1 MTVTTYKLSFDPRQ
15 LVKVVEGT
23 TPTAEVL
30 ATIDPTHDIDILN
43 PTFIVANDADVL
55 TSNYLK
61 CAELGRYYFIDSI
74 SVMTGRRLA
83 VKCSVDVLQTY
94 ANEIKNCSAT
104 VIRTATP
111 AHPTM
116 YTDNK
121 LPVYPSKKIITSI
134 TSAETS
140 SSFSASGGY
149 CYVLN
154 TIGGT
159 NE

>member
-1 MTVTTYKLSFDPRQ
+1 MIVNTYSVSFDPRQ
-15 LVKVVEGT
+15 LVKVVAGT
-23 TPTAEVL
+23 TPTASAN
-30 ATIDPTHDIDILN
+30 ATTDPTHDVDILN
-43 PTFIVANDADVL
+43 PTFILASSSAIIG
-55 TSNYLK
+55 SNYLY
-61 CAELGRYYFIDSI
+61 CPDFGRFYFIDSV

-94 ANEIKNCSAT
+94 ANSIKTCPAT

-111 AHPTM
+111 QRPTM
-116 YTDNK
+116 YTDSK
-121 LPVYPSKKIITSI
+121 LPIYPNKKIITSI

-140 SSFSASGGY
+140 SSFSANGGY

-159 NE
+159 NT